1 MGSLGQTF
9 DFSGVTLRDDLDDL
23 DDQTAAPTNDFD
35 DDFGAEPEAEAATTV
50 QSLVESLKVRFAN
63 ELPEEAVVPDELIEG
78 LLVKGTATLLYGD
91 SNSGKTFYALALA
104 ASVAEGKAAFGRQV
118 EQSGVLYLASESPAS
133 ITLRLQAIKKHHGY
147 KLDRLAIV
155 KKPLRF
161 GSTDADADN
170 IIALATEQR
179 ERLGSVGLIVADT
192 LSRMADGCE
201 ENSSTAMTG
210 VMTRF
215 ERVAEETGAAVLI
228 IHHNGKDSTKGARG
242 SGAIRAV
249 VSTEVVIEADA
260 NGERTVTVTKQRELA
275 SKGKT
280 TGFKLDVLIMGK
292 SKFGQE
298 ATTCVAVDDPDF
310 AARSAER
317 EVRSIDRHRQTFE
330 RVWAESGYT
339 LQKEAPYVDRV
350 TLKNDL
356 LARGINNKTV
366 EQQLKTSVR
375 GIVGVLIAGD
385 YIRKCGSG
393 WIVVDVGAA
402 AALLISRPANYR
414 QVPEIIQESSE
425 NLPDSAEAANYRQ
438 VPEII
443 QESSEKHPLDIAKK
457 KKAGAAAAPAVPRI
471 SIPKRTPGAKPRT
484 TAKSPKLKGK
494 RAKK

>member
-1 MGSLGQTF
+1 MGHTVNPAALAVYT
-9 DFSGVTLRDDLDDL
+9 DDDLDDP
-23 DDQTAAPTNDFD
+23 TAAPTNDGFD
-35 DDFGAEPEAEAATTV
+35 DDFGAEPEVEATTAE

-104 ASVAEGKAAFGRQV
+104 ASVAEGQSAFGRQV

-133 ITLRLQAIKKHHGY
+133 ITLRVQAIKKHYGH

-155 KKPLRF
+155 QKPLRF
-161 GSTDADADN
+161 GSTDADADAV
-170 IIALATEQR
+170 IALAIEQR

-192 LSRMADGCE
+192 LSRMADDCE

-210 VMTRF
+210 VMNRF

-228 IHHNGKDSTKGARG
+228 IHHNGKDAAKGARG

-249 VSTEVVIEADA
+249 VSTEIVVAADE
-260 NGERTVTVTKQRELA
+260 NGDRTVTITKQRELA
-275 SKGKT
+275 SKGKI
-280 TGFKLDVLIMGK
+280 TGFKLEVLIMGK
-292 SKFGQE
+292 AKFGGD
-298 ATTCVAVDDPDF
+298 ATTCVAVEDPDF
-310 AARSAER
+310 AQRSAER

-330 RVWAESGYT
+330 RVWAEAGYT

-356 LARGINNKTV
+356 LARGLTPKTV

-393 WIVVDVGAA
+393 WIVVDLGAA

-414 QVPEIIQESSE
+414 QVPDIVQESG
-425 NLPDSAEAANYRQ
+425 
-438 VPEII
+438 
-443 QESSEKHPLDIAKK
+443 EKLRRNIAKE
-457 KKAGAAAAPAVPRI
+457 KKAESATAPAVSQS

-484 TAKSPKLKGK
+484 TAKTPKLKGK